1 MVNFGK
7 NVFYI
12 LPTIY
17 LIVLIALLGNL
28 PKMINE
34 FGYSDYRDKQFYSL
48 EMIITRHEIYELFLN
63 LSK

>member
-28 PKMINE
+28 PKRINE
-34 FGYSDYRDKQFYSL
+34 FGYSYYRVKQFYSL
-48 EMIITRHEIYELFLN
+48 EMIITRDEIYELFLN